1 MWRLTKDNYDPSK
14 QMVEESLFT
23 IGNGYVGLRGCFEE
37 GYPQGD
43 SIRGTYINGLYD
55 RIPMIHAEMAYGFPV
70 IQDKQPRITDT
81 QSCEVYLDGEKAL
94 LTSGKYDNY
103 YRWLDYQQGESERGY
118 VYTTSSGK
126 TAKLKFNRMASL
138 KHLNF
143 VIYRIEAEYDG
154 NIELKSILEGDVEN
168 YTIPG
173 DPRIGQGHTKL
184 MDPVSMEPSG
194 TYVHCVLRTKTTR
207 IDQATVVR
215 HHVES
220 EHEYQISSVV
230 KNNRVETLIQGSGR
244 IALEKVVVFT
254 DGIRFESPL
263 ELAEELSLSFKDWQY
278 KDFKKDQIRVLDQ
291 YWTES
296 DIVIEGNPSDQM
308 ALRFK
313 LYQLLQSVGK
323 DNYSNVSAKGLS
335 GEGYEGH
342 YFWDTE
348 IYVLPVLMFNQH
360 QRARELLSYR
370 YRLLSE
376 AKDRALVLGHLKGAA
391 YPWRTISGIE
401 CSGYFPAGTAQYH
414 INADIAY
421 AFIQYHLYTGDW
433 PFMVEKGAEVIL
445 ETARTWLEIGH
456 HYNGTFQI
464 HNVTG
469 PDEYTAIINNNYY
482 TNAMAKYHLYW
493 ANKIYRELY
502 KLADSS
508 QKSSALEMLQRINF
522 KDEEAQAMAL
532 ASEKMRLTF
541 DKELNLYAQDDS
553 FLSKPVW
560 PFEKEAFSKRPLLLH
575 YHPLTIYRHQVLK
588 QADTVLAHFMLE
600 DYADMEHIKNA
611 YDYYEKL
618 TTHDSSLSSCAYG
631 IMASKCGMNDK
642 AYDYFIKTI
651 NLDLEDTHKNTKD
664 GLHMANIAGTA
675 LSVVAGFAGFRI
687 KEEGLSF
694 KPTCPSRWTGY
705 KFKLHYQDRW
715 LEISVNGFMT
725 ITMISGDPMPVRI
738 ENRTYH
744 LSQELPIKT
753 FVKTYKGVVFDLDGV
768 LTETSKAHFEAWCR
782 LAEKLGYSL
791 SPDIED
797 QVRGISRLA
806 SMEIVLKAGGME
818 KNFTTDE
825 KIKLANEKND
835 MYIDLIKSYGPDDLS
850 DGAVELLTYFK
861 QNGYKIALASASN
874 NAPFLLK
881 AMGIDSY
888 FDTIADPKTI
898 KKGKPAPDIFQKA
911 CEQLEL
917 QPHECIGIEDAY
929 AGIESIKSA
938 GLFPIGIGSKELLT
952 NCEHVFPDLKTF
964 YDFIFVSADDQQSSR
979 Y

>member
-1 MWRLTKDNYDPSK
+1 MWRLTKDTYDPSR

-55 RIPMIHAEMAYGFPV
+55 RIPMIHAEMAYGFPNF
-70 IQDKQPRITDT
+70 QDKQPRIVDT
-81 QSCEVYLDGEKAL
+81 QTCEVYLDGEKAQL
-94 LTSGKYDNY
+94 NAGKYEDY

-118 VYTTSSGK
+118 TYKTESGK
-126 TAKLKFNRMASL
+126 TAKLRFNRMASL

-143 VIYRIEAEYDG
+143 VIYRIEVEYEG
-154 NIELKSILEGDVEN
+154 VIELKSIIYGDVEN
-168 YTIPG
+168 YTTPG
-173 DPRIGQGHTKL
+173 DPRVGQGHTKL
-184 MDPVSMEPSG
+184 MEPVTMEA
-194 TYVHCVLRTKTTR
+194 TAEYVHCVLRTKTTG
-207 IDQATVVR
+207 IDQATIIR
-215 HHVES
+215 HHAES
-220 EHEYQISSVV
+220 DNKYQITSDV
-230 KNNRVETLIQGSGR
+230 KNEQVETLIQGTGKL
-244 IALEKVVVFT
+244 ILEKIVIFT

-263 ELAEELSLSFKDWQY
+263 DQAKELSLAYEDWRY
-278 KDFKKDQIRVLDQ
+278 NDFKKDQIRILDQ

-296 DIVIEGNPSDQM
+296 DIVIEGNPKDQM

-313 LYQLLQSVGK
+313 LFQLLQSVGK
-323 DNYSNVSAKGLS
+323 DSYSNISAKGLS

-360 QRARELLSYR
+360 ERARELLSYR
-370 YRLLSE
+370 YRILPK
-376 AKDRALVLGHLKGAA
+376 ARDRAKMLGHLKGAA

-414 INADIAY
+414 INSDIAY

-433 PFMVEKGAEVIL
+433 KFMVDKGAEVIF
-445 ETARTWLEIGH
+445 ETARIWLEIGH
-456 HYNGTFQI
+456 HHKGTFQI
-464 HNVTG
+464 HDVTG
-469 PDEYTAIINNNYY
+469 PDEYTAIVNNNYY

-493 ANKIYRELY
+493 ANKIYKELL
-502 KLADSS
+502 KLTDATL
-508 QKSSALEMLQRINF
+508 KASALEMLEQIGFR
-522 KDEEAQAMAL
+522 DEEARDMAL
-532 ASEKMRLTF
+532 ASEKMMLPF
-541 DKELNLYAQDDS
+541 DDELNLYAQDDS
-553 FLSKPVW
+553 FLSKPIW
-560 PFEKEAFSKRPLLLH
+560 PFEQEEFSKRPLLLY

-600 DYADMEHIKNA
+600 DYADKEYIKNA

-631 IMASKCGMNDK
+631 IMASKCGMSDR

-651 NLDLEDTHKNTKD
+651 NLDLENTHGNTKD
-664 GLHMANIAGTA
+664 GLHIANIAGTA
-675 LSVVAGFAGFRI
+675 LSVIAGFAGLRI

-694 KPTCPSRWTGY
+694 EPSCPRRWAGY
-705 KFKLHYQDRW
+705 KFKIHYQDRW
-715 LEISVNGFMT
+715 LDISVNRY
-725 ITMISGDPMPVRI
+725 IAVALISGDPI
-738 ENRTYH
+738 TLQIGNQKYYLTE
-744 LSQELPIKT
+744 EKPIKMIL
-753 FVKTYKGVVFDLDGV
+753 KTYKGVVFDLDGV
-768 LTETSKAHFEAWCR
+768 LTETSKAHFKAWCQ
-782 LAEKLGYSL
+782 LAEKLGFTL

-797 QVRGISRLA
+797 QVRGISRLD
-806 SMEIVLKAGGME
+806 SMEIVLKAGGIE
-818 KNFTTDE
+818 KNYTTDE
-825 KIKLANEKND
+825 KIRLANEKND
-835 MYIDLIKSYGPDDLS
+835 MYIDLIKSYGSGDLS
-850 DGAVELLTYFK
+850 EGALELLEYFK

-898 KKGKPAPDIFQKA
+898 KKGKPAPDIFLKA

-938 GLFPIGIGSKELLT
+938 GLFPIGIGNQELLT
-952 NCEHVFPDLKTF
+952 NCVDVFPDLISLF
-964 YDFIFVSADDQQSSR
+964 DFVIQ
-979 Y
+979 

>member
-1 MWRLTKDNYDPSK
+1 MWRLTKDTYDPSR

-55 RIPMIHAEMAYGFPV
+55 RVPMIHAEMAYGFPV
-70 IQDKQPRITDT
+70 IQDKQPRIVDT
-81 QSCEVYLDGEKAL
+81 QTCEVYLDGEKAQL
-94 LTSGKYDNY
+94 ATGKYEGY

-118 VYTTSSGK
+118 AYKTESGK
-126 TAKLKFNRMASL
+126 TAKLRFNRMASL

-143 VIYRIEAEYDG
+143 VIYRIEVDYEG
-154 NIELKSILEGDVEN
+154 VIELKSVLYGDVEN
-168 YTIPG
+168 YTTPG

-184 MDPVSMEPSG
+184 MVPVSMEPSG
-194 TYVHCVLRTKTTR
+194 RYIHCVLRTKTTG
-207 IDQATVVR
+207 IDQATVIS
-215 HHVES
+215 HLVES
-220 EHEYQISSVV
+220 EHEYKITSSV
-230 KNNRVETLIQGSGR
+230 KNKRIETLIKGTGKL
-244 IALEKVVVFT
+244 ILEKTAVFT

-263 ELAEELSLSFKDWQY
+263 DLAEELSLAYRDWRY

-291 YWTES
+291 YWTQS
-296 DIVIEGNPSDQM
+296 DIVIEGNPGDQM

-313 LYQLLQSVGK
+313 LFHLLQSVGK
-323 DNYSNVSAKGLS
+323 DSFSNISAKGLS

-360 QRARELLSYR
+360 EKAKELLSYR
-370 YRLLSE
+370 YRILPE
-376 AKDRALVLGHLKGAA
+376 AKDRAKMLGHLKGAA

-433 PFMVEKGAEVIL
+433 SFMVAKGAEVIL

-456 HYNGTFQI
+456 HLKETFQI
-464 HNVTG
+464 HGVTG
-469 PDEYTAIINNNYY
+469 PDEYTAIVNNNYY

-493 ANKIYRELY
+493 ANKIYEELVH
-502 KLADSS
+502 LTDSTV
-508 QKSSALEMLQRINF
+508 KASALEMLERIGFNN
-522 KDEEAQAMAL
+522 EEAQAMAL
-532 ASEKMRLTF
+532 ASEKMMLPF
-541 DKELNLYAQDDS
+541 DEELNFYAQDDS

-560 PFEKEAFSKRPLLLH
+560 PFGNEAFSKRPLLLH

-588 QADTVLAHFMLE
+588 QADTVLAHLMLE
-600 DYADMEHIKNA
+600 DYADKAHIKNA

-631 IMASKCGMNDK
+631 IMASKCGMDDK

-687 KEEGLSF
+687 KEQGLSF
-694 KPTCPSRWTGY
+694 EPTCPSRWTGY
-705 KFKLHYQDRW
+705 KFKIHYQGRW
-715 LEISVNGFMT
+715 LSIKVDRFMT
-725 ITMISGDPMPVRI
+725 ITLISGDPIPVHI
-738 ENRTYH
+738 GEKTYH
-744 LSQELPIKT
+744 LSDNKPIRTILKN
-753 FVKTYKGVVFDLDGV
+753 YKGVVFDLDGV
-768 LTETSKAHFEAWCR
+768 LTETSKAHFEAWCW
-782 LAEKLGYSL
+782 LAENLGYKL

-797 QVRGISRLA
+797 QVRGISRFA
-806 SMEIVLKAGGME
+806 SMEIVLKAGGLE
-818 KNFTTDE
+818 KDFTTEE
-825 KIKLANEKND
+825 KIKLANEKNEI
-835 MYIDLIKSYGPDDLS
+835 YIDLIKSYGPDDLS
-850 DGAVELLTYFK
+850 EGAIELLDYFK
-861 QNGYKIALASASN
+861 QNGCKIALASASN

-898 KKGKPAPDIFQKA
+898 KKGKPAPDIFRKA

-917 QPHECIGIEDAY
+917 KPNECIGIEDAY
-929 AGIESIKSA
+929 AGIESIKAA
-938 GLFPIGIGSKELLT
+938 GLFPIGIGSEELLS
-952 NCEHVFPDLKTF
+952 NCENVFPDLKSF
-964 YDFIFVSADDQQSSR
+964 YEFFTQ
-979 Y
+979 

>member
-1 MWRLTKDNYDPSK
+1 MWRLTKDSYDPSR
-14 QMVEESLFT
+14 QMVDESLFT

-55 RIPMIHAEMAYGFPV
+55 QVPMIHAEMAYGFPI
-70 IQDKQPRITDT
+70 IQDKQPRIVDT
-81 QSCEVYLDGEKAL
+81 QTCEVYLDGEKAQ
-94 LTSGKYDNY
+94 LTSGKYQDY

-118 VYTTSSGK
+118 AYKTESGRI
-126 TAKLKFNRMASL
+126 ARLKFNRMASL

-143 VIYRIEAEYDG
+143 VIYRIEVEYEG
-154 NIELKSILEGDVEN
+154 LIELKSVLLGDVEN
-168 YTIPG
+168 YTTPG
-173 DPRIGQGHTKL
+173 DPRVGQGHTKL
-184 MDPVSMEPSG
+184 MDPVSIEPAGS
-194 TYVHCVLRTKTTR
+194 YVHCVLRTKTTG
-207 IDQATVVR
+207 IDQATVIR
-215 HHVES
+215 HHVDS
-220 EHEYQISSVV
+220 EQEYQITSILQNS
-230 KNNRVETLIQGSGR
+230 RIETLIQGSGNLV
-244 IALEKVVVFT
+244 LEKTVVFT
-254 DGIRFESPL
+254 DGIRFESPVD
-263 ELAEELSLSFKDWQY
+263 LAEDLSQSFKDWRY
-278 KDFKKDQIRVLDQ
+278 NDFKKDQIRVLDQ

-296 DIVIEGNPSDQM
+296 DIVIEGNPTDQM

-313 LYQLLQSVGK
+313 LFHLLQSVGK
-323 DNYSNVSAKGLS
+323 DSFSNISAKGLS

-348 IYVLPVLMFNQH
+348 IYVLPVLLFNQH
-360 QRARELLSYR
+360 ERAKELLSYR
-370 YRLLSE
+370 YRILPE
-376 AKDRALVLGHLKGAA
+376 ARERAKMLGHLKGAS

-421 AFIQYHLYTGDW
+421 AFIQYHLYTDDW
-433 PFMVEKGAEVIL
+433 SFMVAKGAEVIL

-456 HYNGTFQI
+456 HYKGTFQI
-464 HNVTG
+464 HDVTG

-493 ANKIYRELY
+493 ANKIYE
-502 KLADSS
+502 KLLSLSDTLL
-508 QKSSALEMLQRINF
+508 KTSALEMLERIGF
-522 KDEEAQAMAL
+522 EDEEARAMAL
-532 ASEKMRLTF
+532 ASQKMLLPF
-541 DKELNLYAQDDS
+541 DKELNLHAQDDS

-560 PFEKEAFSKRPLLLH
+560 PFEKKAFTKRPLLLH

-600 DYADMEHIKNA
+600 DYADKLHIKNA
-611 YDYYEKL
+611 FDYYEKL

-642 AYDYFIKTI
+642 SYDYFVKTI

-694 KPTCPSRWTGY
+694 EPICPNRWTGY
-705 KFKLHYQDRW
+705 RFKINYQDRW
-715 LEISVNGFMT
+715 LDIKVDRYIT
-725 ITMISGDPMPVRI
+725 IALISGDPISLRI
-738 ENRTYH
+738 CDKTYH
-744 LSQELPIKT
+744 LSQDKPIRS
-753 FVKTYKGVVFDLDGV
+753 FIKTYKGVVFDLDGV

-782 LAEKLGYSL
+782 LAEKLGYTL
-791 SPDIED
+791 SPEIED

-806 SMEIVLKAGGME
+806 SMEIVLKAGGIE
-818 KNFTTDE
+818 KNFTANE

-835 MYIDLIKSYGPDDLS
+835 MYIDLIKSYNSDDLS
-850 DGAVELLTYFK
+850 KGAVELLDYFK

-881 AMGIDSY
+881 AMGIDGY

-898 KKGKPAPDIFQKA
+898 NSGKPAPDIFLKA
-911 CEQLEL
+911 CEQLDL
-917 QPHECIGIEDAY
+917 QPNECIGIEDAY
-929 AGIESIKSA
+929 AGIQSIKSA
-938 GLFPIGIGSKELLT
+938 GLFPIGIGSRDLLT
-952 NCEHVFPDLKTF
+952 NCENVFPDLKSF
-964 YDFIFVSADDQQSSR
+964 YEFFIQ
-979 Y
+979 